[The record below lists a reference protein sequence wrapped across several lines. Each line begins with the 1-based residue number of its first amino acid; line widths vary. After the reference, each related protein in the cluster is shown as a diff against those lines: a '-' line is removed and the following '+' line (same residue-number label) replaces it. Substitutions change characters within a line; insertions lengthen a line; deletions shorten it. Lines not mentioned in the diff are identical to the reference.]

1 MTIAGFEITGPVLV
15 LGLITG
21 MTYGILAVGL
31 VLVYRSNR
39 IINFAHGEIG
49 AFAAALL
56 GLSVTRW
63 NVPYWVA
70 FALALMSIVATLGL
84 AQFLLFFSLVV
95 NNQASAGRLFPQP
108 AFLPEFNVGALRV

>member
-1 MTIAGFEITGPVLV
+1 MTIGGFELTGPVLV

-63 NVPYWVA
+63 HVPYWVA
-70 FALALMSIVATLGL
+70 FPLALAIAGGVGSLSEMVVVRRLKNAPAIMSIVATLGL
-84 AQFLLFFSLVV
+84 AQF
-95 NNQASAGRLFPQP
+95 
-108 AFLPEFNVGALRV
+108 